1 MRFFHKYCI
10 VFLLKPFLFYLH
22 CSIYF
27 VSSIFSTRIADLH
40 YVPSYTLPVSFPVV
54 YSSTCQSSSNVSRTY
69 PLSTLLTIL
78 PTFQAL
84 ILISWPYLTIMSFSM
99 RRLSPHVIPST
110 FPCQSS
116 VIYEALYFIGIFSSD
131 LFVEIYQEFLTAF
144 GTNRGLE
151 VYSCYY
157 IPSS

>member
-1 MRFFHKYCI
+1 MHRITSQTIFIFFA
-10 VFLLKPFLFYLH
+10 LLNLL
-22 CSIYF
+22 CQC
-27 VSSIFSTRIADLH
+27 SIFST
-40 YVPSYTLPVSFPVV
+40 VPSYTLPVSFPVV

-110 FPCQSS
+110 FPRRSS
-116 VIYEALYFIGIFSSD
+116 VIYEALYFIGIVCSD

-144 GTNRGLE
+144 GMNRGLE
-151 VYSCYY
+151 VYSCYS
-157 IPSS
+157 IPSSQVSS